1 MRYSAKRGRGR
12 AAETE
17 PERMNRK
24 PDKRSNVI
32 RFPVEAVSRAGFK
45 RSHVTED
52 DRSSRMEAEGQMNLF
67 RPAGDTPARLGAV
80 VPIPLQMSPFEAA
93 ILLDDNN
100 DPRAEDAYRT
110 AISEGDFVPDAWCN
124 LGVLRSIKRDLDGA
138 FECFAQSLATDP
150 RHAESHYNIGNLY
163 FEFGDLKLARMHYE
177 KAIECD
183 GDLAS
188 AYFNLGLVTALAED
202 YQKAYDSLD
211 HYRSIAPPEDI
222 GVAEDLMRYLRSAI
236 NLS

>member
-1 MRYSAKRGRGR
+1 MTK
-12 AAETE
+12 
-17 PERMNRK
+17 K
-24 PDKRSNVI
+24 PDRHVSNVI

-45 RSHVTED
+45 RSHLSED
-52 DRSSRMEAEGQMNLF
+52 EKSSRMEAEGQMNLF
-67 RPAGDTPARLGAV
+67 VATTPPAAAVTRMGAV
-80 VPIPLQMSPFEAA
+80 VPIPLQMGPFEAA

-100 DPRAEDAYRT
+100 DPRAEEAYQR
-110 AISEGDFVPDAWCN
+110 AINEGDFVPDAWCN
-124 LGVLRSIKRDLDGA
+124 LGVLKSIKRDLDGA
-138 FECFAQSLATDP
+138 FECFAQSLAADP

-202 YQKAYDSLD
+202 YQKAYDSLA
-211 HYRSIAPPEDI
+211 HYKSIAPPEEI
-222 GVAEDLMRYLRSAI
+222 GVADDLMRYLRSAI

>member
-1 MRYSAKRGRGR
+1 
-12 AAETE
+12 
-17 PERMNRK
+17 
-24 PDKRSNVI
+24 VI

-45 RSHVTED
+45 RSHVSD
-52 DRSSRMEAEGQMNLF
+52 DERSSRMEAEGQMNLF
-67 RPAGDTPARLGAV
+67 RGDGDAPGPLPSRMGAV
-80 VPIPLQMSPFEAA
+80 VPIPLQISPFEAA

-100 DPRAEDAYRT
+100 DPRAEDAYRR
-110 AISEGDFVPDAWCN
+110 AISENDFVPDAWCN
-124 LGVLRSIKRDLDGA
+124 LGVLKSIKRDLDAA
-138 FECFAQSLATDP
+138 FECFAQSLAADP

-188 AYFNLGLVTALAED
+188 AYFNLGLVTALSED
-202 YQKAYDSLD
+202 YQKAYDSLE
-211 HYRSIAPPEDI
+211 HYKSIAPPEEI
-222 GVAEDLMRYLRSAI
+222 GVADDLMRYLRSAI

>member
-1 MRYSAKRGRGR
+1 MAK
-12 AAETE
+12 
-17 PERMNRK
+17 K
-24 PDKRSNVI
+24 PAQPANVI
-32 RFPVEAVSRAGFK
+32 RFPVEAVSRFGFQ
-45 RSHVTED
+45 RSHAGHDERSNQMED
-52 DRSSRMEAEGQMNLF
+52 EGQMNLF
-67 RPAGDTPARLGAV
+67 RGDAPRESTARLGSV
-80 VPIPLQMSPFEAA
+80 VPIPLQISPFEAA

-100 DPRAEDAYRT
+100 DPRAEDAYQR
-110 AISEGDFVPDAWCN
+110 AITEGDFIPDAWCN
-124 LGVLRSIKRDLDGA
+124 LGVLKSIKRDLNAA
-138 FECFAQSLATDP
+138 FECFAQSLASDP

-202 YQKAYDSLD
+202 YQKAYDSLM
-211 HYRSIAPPEDI
+211 HYRNIAPADEVS
-222 GVAEDLMRYLRSAI
+222 VADDLMRYLRSAI

>member
-1 MRYSAKRGRGR
+1 MTK
-12 AAETE
+12 
-17 PERMNRK
+17 K
-24 PDKRSNVI
+24 PAVSGNNVI

-45 RSHVTED
+45 RSHASQDEK
-52 DRSSRMEAEGQMNLF
+52 SSRMEAEGQMNLF
-67 RPAGDTPARLGAV
+67 RPADRAGVAKLGAV
-80 VPIPLQMSPFEAA
+80 VPIPLQMTPFEAA

-110 AISEGDFVPDAWCN
+110 AITSGDFVPDAWCN
-124 LGVLRSIKRDLDGA
+124 LGVLRSMKRDLDGA
-138 FECFAQSLATDP
+138 FECFAQSLAADP

-183 GDLAS
+183 GELAS

-222 GVAEDLMRYLRSAI
+222 SVAEDLMRYLRSAI

>member
-1 MRYSAKRGRGR
+1 MAKKTDLPG
-12 AAETE
+12 
-17 PERMNRK
+17 
-24 PDKRSNVI
+24 NVI
-32 RFPVEAVSRAGFK
+32 RFPVEAVSRFGFK
-45 RSHVTED
+45 RAQIAED
-52 DRSSRMEAEGQMNLF
+52 EKSSRMEAEGQMNLF
-67 RPAGDTPARLGAV
+67 RGGDPESLPAARLGAV
-80 VPIPLQMSPFEAA
+80 VPLPLQMGPFEAA

-100 DPRAEDAYRT
+100 DPRAEDAYRR
-110 AISEGDFVPDAWCN
+110 AITEGDFVPDAWCN
-124 LGVLRSIKRDLDGA
+124 LGVLKSIKRDLDSA
-138 FECFAQSLATDP
+138 FECFAQSLAADP

-188 AYFNLGLVTALAED
+188 AYFNLGLVTALTED
-202 YQKAYDSLD
+202 YQKAYDALA
-211 HYRSIAPPEDI
+211 HYRSIAPPDDI

>member
-1 MRYSAKRGRGR
+1 MAK
-12 AAETE
+12 
-17 PERMNRK
+17 K
-24 PDKRSNVI
+24 PDRQQGSNVI

-45 RSHVTED
+45 RSHVSQDEK
-52 DRSSRMEAEGQMNLF
+52 SSRMEAEGQMNLF
-67 RPAGDTPARLGAV
+67 RATAPTAAVESRMGAV
-80 VPIPLQMSPFEAA
+80 VPIPLQISPFEAA

-100 DPRAEDAYRT
+100 DPRAEEAYQR
-110 AISEGDFVPDAWCN
+110 AITEGDFVPDAWCN
-124 LGVLRSIKRDLDGA
+124 LGVLKSIKRDLDAA
-138 FECFAQSLATDP
+138 FECFAQSLAADP

-202 YQKAYDSLD
+202 YQKAYDSLA
-211 HYRSIAPPEDI
+211 HYRNIAPPEEI
-222 GVAEDLMRYLRSAI
+222 GVADDLMRYLRSAI

>member
-1 MRYSAKRGRGR
+1 MAK
-12 AAETE
+12 
-17 PERMNRK
+17 K
-24 PDKRSNVI
+24 PDHRPGSNVI

-45 RSHVTED
+45 RSHVSQDEK
-52 DRSSRMEAEGQMNLF
+52 SSLMEAEGQMNLF
-67 RPAGDTPARLGAV
+67 RATTPATDSGTRMGAV
-80 VPIPLQMSPFEAA
+80 VPIPLQIGPFEAA

-100 DPRAEDAYRT
+100 DPRAEEAYQR

-124 LGVLRSIKRDLDGA
+124 LGVLKSIKRDLDAA
-138 FECFAQSLATDP
+138 FECFAQSLAADP

-183 GDLAS
+183 GELAS

-202 YQKAYDSLD
+202 YQKAYDSLA
-211 HYRSIAPPEDI
+211 HYKSIAPPEEI
-222 GVAEDLMRYLRSAI
+222 GVADDLMRYLRSAI